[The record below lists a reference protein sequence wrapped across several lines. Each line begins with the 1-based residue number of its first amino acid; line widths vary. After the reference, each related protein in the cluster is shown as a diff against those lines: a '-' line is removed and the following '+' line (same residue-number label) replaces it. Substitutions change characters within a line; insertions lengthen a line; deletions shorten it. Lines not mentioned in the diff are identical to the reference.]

1 MVKKAIRPVIG
12 AHISGGMKTAV
23 PKATNI
29 GAETIQI
36 FLGSPQMW
44 REPNPSEADKSLFMA
59 GVKTNAIKS
68 VFVHG
73 NYLVNLASESA
84 DNFSKSIAN
93 LGLAL
98 RLSDKIGA
106 DGLIFHP
113 GSAGKATYDEA
124 LTRVLKALD
133 MVLEDYSGNCK
144 LLLEVCAGQG
154 QTIGD
159 RFEEF
164 ADILKAM
171 QFDKRIGVCW
181 DTCHMFNAGYDISS
195 KKGLTETIDEFGE
208 LIGFDWLY
216 AIHANDSKTP
226 LGARRDRHENI
237 GKGHIGEDA
246 FRRMLHHPL
255 LRPLPWILEVPGM
268 EKKGPDKINIDL
280 MHSLAN

>member
-1 MVKKAIRPVIG
+1 MSKKIVQPAIG
-12 AHISGGMKTAV
+12 AHISGGMKAAV
-23 PKATNI
+23 PKATAI
-29 GAETIQI
+29 GAQTIQI

-44 REPNPSEADKSLFMA
+44 REPKPTAAEVDSFTQSVATSLI
-59 GVKTNAIKS
+59 TP

-84 DNFSKSIAN
+84 ENFAKSVGN
-93 LGLAL
+93 LALAL
-98 RLSDKIGA
+98 RLSDRIGA
-106 DGLIFHP
+106 NGLIFHP
-113 GSAGKATYDEA
+113 GSAGKASYDEA
-124 LTRVLKALD
+124 LLRVLRALD
-133 MVLEDYSGNCK
+133 MVLDGYEGRCK

-164 ADILKAM
+164 ADILRAM
-171 QFDKRIGVCW
+171 HHDKRLGVCW
-181 DTCHMFNAGYDISS
+181 DTCHLFNAGYDVST
-195 KKGLTETIDEFGE
+195 KEGLAATVDEFGE

-237 GKGHIGEDA
+237 GKGHIGEKA
-246 FRRMLHHPL
+246 FARMLHHPL
-255 LRPLPWILEVPGM
+255 LRPLPWILEVPGI

-280 MHSLAN
+280 MHQLAN